1 MVYLPDT
8 FHFWKVLPAAG
19 SCWVMNISRNSAL
32 QAVAAGAVSGLINHS
47 SHLDLPCR
55 DTVHRRALG
64 VLEFYRALPQ
74 HHLQYPA
81 VWPDKC
87 TGSGKRT
94 SLLKSS
100 LGLFAQL
107 GDGRGKLPRFLLL
120 WLLLTSQTG
129 CLLNQI
135 GSGLCASKQGLK

>member
-1 MVYLPDT
+1 
-8 FHFWKVLPAAG
+8 
-19 SCWVMNISRNSAL
+19 MNISRNSAL

-94 SLLKSS
+94 SLLQSS

-135 GSGLCASKQGLK
+135 GSGLRASKQGLK